1 MRWSGQRY
9 ITPTPDRYGNR
20 RKKNICG
27 ISLRHY
33 SRRIIFTSYFR
44 PIFIL
49 SSYLVIPKGKAAD
62 GKERESRLEAG
73 ALSSL
78 FRRITGLRRDQHLIF
93 WFWSDG
99 RTDETGPDGSHT
111 PLNWSIR
118 KSWWSP
124 RGSAGAFTVDRVQI
138 SLPSVFTSNSQ
149 EYNKFL
155 LRLTVPSSLVLVR
168 SSHTALYPSLFLARV
183 TFLPPP
189 AQHRDFDPQSIIVGG
204 REKRKTGEEW
214 TENRGAAELVARIF
228 LKIMTSGCQL
238 VQTYRCNPS

>member
-1 MRWSGQRY
+1 MSFLSRQ
-9 ITPTPDRYGNR
+9 IVIAIDV
-20 RKKNICG
+20 KNVYEIL
-27 ISLRHY
+27 LRPPALLTEL
-33 SRRIIFTSYFR
+33 FTSYFCST
-44 PIFIL
+44 FIL

-62 GKERESRLEAG
+62 GEERECRLEAE

-124 RGSAGAFTVDRVQI
+124 RESAGAFTVDRVQI
-138 SLPSVFTSNSQ
+138 SFPSVFTSNSQ

-155 LRLTVPSSLVLVR
+155 LRLTIPSSLVLVR
-168 SSHTALYPSLFLARV
+168 SSHAASYPSFFFARV
-183 TFLPPP
+183 TFLLPP
-189 AQHRDFDPQSIIVGG
+189 AQHRLRSPIYNRG
-204 REKRKTGEEW
+204 RKGEEEEDGW
-214 TENRGAAELVARIF
+214 RMKREHGAELVARIF

-238 VQTYRCNPS
+238 VQTYWCNPS

>member
-1 MRWSGQRY
+1 MLSCQIVIAIDIQNFY
-9 ITPTPDRYGNR
+9 EIFPCTLIFLAY
-20 RKKNICG
+20 
-27 ISLRHY
+27 
-33 SRRIIFTSYFR
+33 RIICILLPHNFYT
-44 PIFIL
+44 L

-62 GKERESRLEAG
+62 GEERESRLEAG

-138 SLPSVFTSNSQ
+138 SSPSVFTSNSQ

-155 LRLTVPSSLVLVR
+155 LRLTIPSSLVLVR
-168 SSHTALYPSLFLARV
+168 SSRAASYPSLSLSLLCSRHFSPFSRA
-183 TFLPPP
+183 TST
-189 AQHRDFDPQSIIVGG
+189 SIP
-204 REKRKTGEEW
+204 
-214 TENRGAAELVARIF
+214 NL
-228 LKIMTSGCQL
+228 
-238 VQTYRCNPS
+238 